1 MEELK
6 LAWTVKTIIAI
17 LFTSTLFRCVCGANI
32 SVGGV
37 SGWDLTSNIQLWSS
51 TATFHVGDDL
61 VFIYTPVYDVIEVNQ
76 EGYDTCTIANA
87 IATYETGETVISLNE
102 PGTRYFVCGRLG
114 HCQLGLKLEVQIL
127 AQSNNNTDDDDS
139 NNNNDDD
146 DPERRRGGRSPSP
159 PRPISPPPPP
169 RHRPPH
175 PPPPPGDVDLPQPP
189 PPNEFDFPQPPP
201 NPSLGPCQCSRAAEN
216 NYGVMMTPL
225 MITQTLVIL
234 LLGFY
239 YLML

>member
-1 MEELK
+1 MEELNP
-6 LAWTVKTIIAI
+6 AWTVKAIIAI

-32 SVGGV
+32 SIGGV

-61 VFIYTPVYDVIEVNQ
+61 VFVYTPVYDVIEVNE

-127 AQSNNNTDDDDS
+127 AQSNNNTNDDDDD
-139 NNNNDDD
+139 NNNDNDGD
-146 DPERRRGGRSPSP
+146 DPERRHGRHPRP
-159 PRPISPPPPP
+159 PRPPPPP
-169 RHRPPH
+169 RHRPSH
-175 PPPPPGDVDLPQPP
+175 SHPPPGD
-189 PPNEFDFPQPPP
+189 FDFPSP
-201 NPSLGPCQCSRAAEN
+201 GPCQCSRASEN
-216 NYGVMMTPL
+216 NYRVMMMTPL
-225 MITQTLVIL
+225 MITQTLVIT